1 MQEDI
6 NREDLNQKIT
16 YHVYKTEMDK
26 ICKSTKDLKTSLLK
40 KAKVCRIFSVLVSY
54 PVKILL
60 GSAASGGIIEIINS
74 SSTNIAES
82 NTVTTGITN
91 STQTGLQQC
100 TTTFLW
106 IVIARTVLEILS
118 LILVVTQDF
127 FQFETQIEKYYAA
140 AAAIDIFY
148 KTVKYQSYHIKGTEG
163 DRLNTLLEYKK
174 LYEDIINNNQIIQTV
189 EKIETPTPADKE
201 DVDEDDI
208 EMGDVDS
215 EDTHPRSSNMDSA
228 QPRRR
233 SLETTQTRV
242 TNTANSSRMMYLQTM
257 LDRMP
262 Q

>member
-1 MQEDI
+1 MQE
-6 NREDLNQKIT
+6 EDLNQKIT

-26 ICKSTKDLKTSLLK
+26 ICKSTKELKTSLLK
-40 KAKVCRIFSVLVSY
+40 KAKVCRIMSILVSY
-54 PVKILL
+54 PIKILL

-82 NTVTTGITN
+82 NTIAISN
-91 STQTGLQQC
+91 STQIGLQEC

-106 IVIARTVLEILS
+106 IVIARTVLEVLS

-140 AAAIDIFY
+140 AAAIDTFY

-163 DRLNTLLEYKK
+163 DRLDTLLEYKK

-189 EKIETPTPADKE
+189 EKIETPSPADE
-201 DVDEDDI
+201 NVDEDDI
-208 EMGDVDS
+208 EMGDVQS
-215 EDTHPRSSNMDSA
+215 EDTHLTQTRSSNNTS
-228 QPRRR
+228 PRRG
-233 SLETTQTRV
+233 SLETAQAKRV